1 MAYVDTSVLVAYYS
15 PERLS
20 PKAQKAMRRSGPPV
34 ISPLTEV
41 EFYSA
46 LSLKVRTGEL
56 EEDSASRISS
66 LLQLHIEDGRYGI
79 VPVEAREYALACEW
93 LGRFSVNLRT
103 VDSLHLAAAFSNDL
117 PLLTADKALAESAK
131 RLGVKHNLVA

>member
-1 MAYVDTSVLVAYYS
+1 MAYVDTSVLVAYYC

-46 LSLKVRTGEL
+46 LSLKVRTGEM
-56 EEDSASRISS
+56 EEESASRIIS
-66 LLQLHIEDGRYGI
+66 LLQLHIEDGQYRI
-79 VPVEAREYALACEW
+79 VSVEAREYALACEW

-103 VDSLHLAAAFSNDL
+103 VDSLHLAAAFSNRL
-117 PLLTADKALAESAK
+117 ALLTADRGLAKAAK
-131 RLGVKHNLVA
+131 RLGVKHSVVS